1 MNRIRARLQRD
12 RQDLLTVQIRRRR
25 IVATQGQGLVGR
37 ARMGCRHVLIGVN
50 RDRCDAHVRGRAAH
64 AQSDF
69 AAVGDEDSINCSHAS
84 PWCRERLSEEF
95 R

>member
-1 MNRIRARLQRD
+1 MNRIRARLQSD
-12 RQDLLTVQIRRRR
+12 REDLFTVQIRRRR
-25 IVATQGQGLVGR
+25 VVAAQGQGLVGL
-37 ARMGCRHVLIGVN
+37 ARMRGRHILVGVN
-50 RDRCDAHVRGRAAH
+50 RDRRNAHVGGRAAH